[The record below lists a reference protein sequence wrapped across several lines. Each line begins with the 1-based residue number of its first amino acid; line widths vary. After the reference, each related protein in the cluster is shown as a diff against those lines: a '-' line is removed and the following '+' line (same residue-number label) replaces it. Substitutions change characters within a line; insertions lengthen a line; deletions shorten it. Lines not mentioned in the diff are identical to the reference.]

1 MPLWPNLEV
10 LGKGNLGL
18 PQQVLGVLAVLPVM
32 LTSDGCHQGVLPLAA
47 IMRPFSAR
55 SLDSIIAVALVSG
68 WVWALV
74 WALVWTLVWA
84 LVWTMWKVERL
95 LC

>member
-1 MPLWPNLEV
+1 MPFWPNLEV

-18 PQQVLGVLAVLPVM
+18 PQQVLGVLTVLPVM

-74 WALVWTLVWA
+74 WA
-84 LVWTMWKVERL
+84 MWNVERL